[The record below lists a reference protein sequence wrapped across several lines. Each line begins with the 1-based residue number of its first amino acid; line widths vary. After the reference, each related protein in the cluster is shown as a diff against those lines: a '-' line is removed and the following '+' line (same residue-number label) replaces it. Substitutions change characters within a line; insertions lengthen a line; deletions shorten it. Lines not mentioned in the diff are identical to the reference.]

1 MANYE
6 ASIAPKFD
14 IMNFIRID
22 NYRDEAKEIAELYC
36 KTYNITSLNA
46 LTQLSYPYPE
56 ALDPEWIHKKGSSRN
71 VVWKVVTDMRNGAVV
86 GSGTVMLNR
95 ENQRAYV
102 RGVMIDPD
110 YQKYRIGSKVLV
122 NTFREII
129 QTYRDVIKIFW
140 NESRTAHSGSQ
151 KIAEDSGF
159 RPVGLLPNKDIFLE
173 KRESDLLMV
182 LYAMNALKTRRPDP
196 QLIPEV
202 LPIYNAIVK
211 RFRLNPVTPIHL
223 PKIVSNNVQV
233 KGNIQMDKYLYG
245 HCVYRADG
253 EELSF
258 KINPRT
264 HVAEETCFSRDTD
277 PKTLKTLVKMALDS
291 LQPIL
296 YYLEF
301 YVSAYDPPVQ
311 RVFADLGFQATGYIP
326 GWEFVDGAREDR
338 IIFSWVKES
347 PALATMELTP
357 RAREIVLAAM
367 KEKVI

>member
-1 MANYE
+1 MDY
-6 ASIAPKFD
+6 
-14 IMNFIRID
+14 IRID

-36 KTYNITSLNA
+36 KTYNITSLNT

-56 ALDPEWIHKKGSSRN
+56 ALDPAWIHEKAHSQN

-110 YQKYRIGSKVLV
+110 YQKYRIGSRVLV

-129 QTYRDVIKIFW
+129 QNYRDVIKIFW
-140 NESRTAHSGSQ
+140 SESRTAHSGSQ

-173 KRESDLLMV
+173 KRESDLLLV
-182 LYAMNALKTRRPDP
+182 LYAMNALKTRRADP
-196 QLIPEV
+196 QLIPEI
-202 LPIYNAIVK
+202 LPIYNVIAK
-211 RFRLNPVTPIHL
+211 RFRLDPVMPVHL
-223 PKIVSNNVQV
+223 PSIRLKDSQV
-233 KGNIQMDKYLYG
+233 KGNIQTDEYQYG
-245 HCVYRADG
+245 HCIYWADG

-264 HVAEETCFSRDTD
+264 QVAEETCFSPDID
-277 PKTLKTLVKMALDS
+277 PETLKILVKMALDS
-291 LQPIL
+291 LRPIL

-301 YVSAYDPPVQ
+301 YVSAYEPTLQ

-326 GWEFVDGAREDR
+326 GWEFLGGQREDM
-338 IIFSWVKES
+338 IIFSWVKEF
-347 PALATMELTP
+347 PTLAAMDLTP
-357 RAREIVLAAM
+357 KAKEIVLAAM
-367 KEKVI
+367 RKKQID